1 MRDGKKSPVR
11 DLLRLVYRAWL
22 RGRADQIPLLAAG
35 IAFYA
40 FLSLFP
46 ALAAF
51 EFFYAL
57 VADPRT
63 VVSEVT
69 ALTSVLPGAARA
81 VIADQLLYLAER
93 PRPSLGLGIV
103 VAVVVEFWSTSS
115 MIGNMMSAVNTAYRA
130 PERRS
135 IVRRRL
141 LAFAMTLGTIAFLV
155 AVCALVIIGP
165 RLLYGAGSDGAVR
178 WLLEAVRWLILLLLI
193 SVALPLVYHLSP
205 SVTERRRVSW
215 FSTGT
220 LVAAAL
226 WLLASLGFSVYTA
239 TIGDYSQTFGVFG
252 GVVVLILW
260 LWVTVYA
267 ILLGAEINACQLVRL

>member
-1 MRDGKKSPVR
+1 M
-11 DLLRLVYRAWL
+11 
-22 RGRADQIPLLAAG
+22 PLLAAG

-63 VVSEVT
+63 VASDVT
-69 ALTSVLPGAARA
+69 ALTSVLPGAARD

-103 VAVVVEFWSTSS
+103 VAVLVEFWSTSS

-130 PERRS
+130 PERRT

-155 AVCALVIIGP
+155 AVCALVIVGP
-165 RLLYGAGSDGAVR
+165 RLLYGSVSDGAVR

-226 WLLASLGFSVYTA
+226 WLLASLGFSAYAA
-239 TIGDYSQTFGVFG
+239 TLGSYSETFGVFG

-267 ILLGAEINACQLVRL
+267 ILLGAEINACQLTHAERPGDALGPRRR